1 MSGLSPSS
9 FPLDTPPLISHQT
22 ARSRVKVTC
31 VLLAKRAPFNTR
43 GSRQRRGP
51 SGLDSLKCCLSFCVL
66 WFPGWRLCR
75 LGWTIKGSPDGT
87 GRSSESHRL
96 KMPGF
101 GGAAHSHHL
110 LARSV
115 WPLLVIIWVLINRP
129 KLRHRRFLLALTL
142 DRTSPH
148 FPLNKSVV
156 CGRSL
161 ARL

>member
-1 MSGLSPSS
+1 M
-9 FPLDTPPLISHQT
+9 
-22 ARSRVKVTC
+22 KVTC

-96 KMPGF
+96 KMHGF

-115 WPLLVIIWVLINRP
+115 WPLLVIMWVLINRP
-129 KLRHRRFLLALTL
+129 KAQAQKIPSGTDLGQ
-142 DRTSPH
+142 
-148 FPLNKSVV
+148 NKSTF
-156 CGRSL
+156 SPQ
-161 ARL
+161 